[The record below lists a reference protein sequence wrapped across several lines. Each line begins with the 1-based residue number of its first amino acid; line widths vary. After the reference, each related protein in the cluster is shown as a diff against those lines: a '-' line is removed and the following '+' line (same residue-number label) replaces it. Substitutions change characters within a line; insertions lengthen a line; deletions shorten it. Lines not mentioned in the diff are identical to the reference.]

1 MNNLIDS
8 KSFLISLTIGLL
20 ITYLFIPTPTVI
32 TRYPNLDN
40 LGQITYKDDND
51 VCYKYK
57 KEEITCNSK
66 NKIFNNNI

>member
-1 MNNLIDS
+1 MYNLIDT

-20 ITYLFIPTPTVI
+20 ITYLLIPTPKVI

-40 LGQITYKDDND
+40 IDNITYKDDND

-57 KEEITCNSK
+57 KEEILCNSK
-66 NKIFNNNI
+66 K